1 MPRVARKAPGGQV
14 YHVLNRSVGKMH
26 LFGKD
31 ADFEAFQQV
40 MIEAH
45 RRHPIR
51 ILSYCV
57 LSNHWHFAVW
67 PDADGQVTAF
77 FRWLAHTHA
86 MRWRV
91 AHPTVDR
98 RVRSSVSGT
107 VPELPGA
114 ERRTSV
120 DRLAVH
126 RAECCGGRVGRAGGA
141 LALERPVGGGVETG
155 TQLESRTSCVP
166 VSTPSPFPAPTP
178 RHRFFRI
185 ASTVTALRGRRLD
198 S

>member
-1 MPRVARKAPGGQV
+1 M

-31 ADFEAFQQV
+31 ADFEAFQRV

-45 RRHPIR
+45 QRHPIR
-51 ILSYCV
+51 ILSYRV
-57 LSNHWHFAVW
+57 LSHHWHFAVW

-77 FRWLAHTHA
+77 FRWLARTHA

-91 AHPTVDR
+91 AHRTVDR

-107 VPELPGA
+107 VQELPGA

-126 RAECCGGRVGRAGGA
+126 RAECCGGRVGRAGG
-141 LALERPVGGGVETG
+141 GKWK
-155 TQLESRTSCVP
+155 
-166 VSTPSPFPAPTP
+166 
-178 RHRFFRI
+178 
-185 ASTVTALRGRRLD
+185 RGR

>member
-1 MPRVARKAPGGQV
+1 MPRAARKAPRGQV

-31 ADFEAFQQV
+31 ADFETFQRV
-40 MIEAH
+40 MIE
-45 RRHPIR
+45 RTERHPIR

-67 PDADGQVTAF
+67 PDADGQVTAL

-86 MRWRV
+86 TRWRGSC
-91 AHPTVDR
+91 APDR
-98 RVRSSVSGT
+98 RVQSSVSGT
-107 VPELPGA
+107 VQELPGA

-126 RAECCGGRVGRAGGA
+126 RAERCAVGLGW
-141 LALERPVGGGVETG
+141 
-155 TQLESRTSCVP
+155 SR
-166 VSTPSPFPAPTP
+166 
-178 RHRFFRI
+178 R
-185 ASTVTALRGRRLD
+185 
-198 S
+198 